1 MINTLGWRRAII
13 AILASFG
20 LGLAG
25 CGPLGGRP
33 ESTTCLQPVTG
44 AKLSSPFD
52 KGPPFADPRV
62 TNLAHHLQAIGPP
75 MAGVGYD
82 HDRWL
87 NLAALEHDLV
97 AWTKRN
103 PTWTVLDGQTLRPRW
118 GAKSPPAG
126 MTWTASTKRF
136 YAIEV
141 GKRVRVNA
149 LRISDGRA
157 DWCTTL
163 AGPARNDQVATALT
177 PTGTTSSD
185 GLIVATPSR
194 TGATLTKLSGNNGKP
209 SWQATLAALPD
220 SIISPD
226 EQTLVVG
233 GMDFG
238 TAFDPAEIARA
249 KPAQLLA
256 FRPNDGTPKWT
267 WTAPQPG
274 TLRILG
280 ADRGAVLIALVTP
293 NRVFV
298 SRINSEGVARTL
310 FSLPEQDLQA
320 TVRGTLLITREKSPH
335 ERLTGRDAA
344 TGRIRWQQPVPRQP
358 QYFPYG
364 YDLASAPSVDV
375 KHLLLG
381 TTEALVVLNTH
392 TGQHRSYPLP
402 TDGIN
407 TTYWPYQVVL
417 TGDGRSTGVVT
428 NTGAVVTS
436 GQPHP

>member
-1 MINTLGWRRAII
+1 MSTTLGWRRAIVV
-13 AILASFG
+13 ILGSLG
-20 LGLAG
+20 LGLSA
-25 CGPLGGRP
+25 CGPVNNHPGASACLRP
-33 ESTTCLQPVTG
+33 VPG

-62 TNLAHHLQAIGPP
+62 TELANQLQAIGPT

-103 PTWTVLDGQTLRPRW
+103 PTWTVLDGQTLNPRW

-136 YAIEV
+136 YAVEV

-163 AGPARNDQVATALT
+163 AGPARNDQVATAV
-177 PTGTTSSD
+177 TTSATAAAD
-185 GLIVATPSR
+185 GLIVASPSKA
-194 TGATLTKLSGNNGKP
+194 GATLTRLSGSSGKP
-209 SWQATLAALPD
+209 VWKRTLATLPS

-233 GMDFG
+233 GKDFG
-238 TAFDPAEIARA
+238 AAFDPEQISRA
-249 KPAQLLA
+249 KPAQLQA
-256 FRPNDGTPKWT
+256 FQPDDGTPKWV
-267 WTAPQPG
+267 WTAPRPG
-274 TLRILG
+274 TLQILG
-280 ADRGAVLIALVTP
+280 ADRGAVAVALVTP

-298 SRINSEGVARTL
+298 SRVNREGVARAL
-310 FSLPEQDLQA
+310 FSLPGQDLQA
-320 TVRGTLLITREKSPH
+320 TVRDKMLITREQLPG

-344 TGRIRWQQPVPRQP
+344 TGKIRWQQPIPRQP

-364 YDLASAPSVDV
+364 YDLASAPSVDAQ
-375 KHLLLG
+375 HLLLG

-392 TGQHRSYPLP
+392 TGQRTSYALP

-407 TTYWPYQVVL
+407 TTFWPYQVVL

-428 NTGAVVTS
+428 NTGAVVTG